1 MQSNDRWGRTRRALQ
16 TGPRLRGGLSPRLCF
31 CGQGGRIR
39 IRKSHDAGA
48 PGLEFETWDGFVHCN
63 AIARSFRR
71 GSRRLRHARRA
82 AAALIE
88 PACARQRSFC
98 RPRRRSRSP
107 HLVHACPQH
116 RQIVADGECCS
127 AHLPQPAFRCKLLRH
142 RQRFNWLPAPMAHSP
157 TRFRLSLSAGSP
169 HILTYFVELD
179 NRKGRSAGLS
189 NAAPILAGAAPPP
202 VSGLTAA
209 MRPDGVLLSWA
220 PAPPGSSPVSIR
232 LERKL
237 LTPPAKKP
245 AQGPLAPPP
254 EALEQNLLVESGT
267 PSDRALDTHIRFGES
282 YEYRAQR
289 VIRLTVNGQTLE
301 LASALC
307 PPVRI
312 DAENTFPPA
321 VPTGLVAAAVP
332 AANGAPPAID
342 ISWLPVT
349 SADLAGYIVYRRDL
363 AAGVEASAW
372 QRISPA
378 QTDCRPCLARC
389 QCAAWPRLS
398 IRSQLHRAK
407 WT

>member
-1 MQSNDRWGRTRRALQ
+1 MQRYCSPLFVSAL
-16 TGPRLRGGLSPRLCF
+16 TG
-31 CGQGGRIR
+31 CGMP
-39 IRKSHDAGA
+39 GA
-48 PGLEFETWDGFVHCN
+48 PQPPSLNLPVPVNDLSAVRAGNQVALTWSMPTRNTDKLLLLANVAVRICRN
-63 AIARSFRR
+63 QPSAANCSAIASLQLAP
-71 GSRRLRHARRA
+71 G
-82 AAALIE
+82 
-88 PACARQRSFC
+88 
-98 RPRRRSRSP
+98 
-107 HLVHACPQH
+107 
-116 RQIVADGECCS
+116 ADGS
-127 AHLPQPAFRCKLLRH
+127 FTDALPPEL
-142 RQRFNWLPAPMAHSP
+142 
-157 TRFRLSLSAGSP
+157 TAGSP
-169 HILTYFVELD
+169 HILNYFVELD

-189 NAAPILAGAAPPP
+189 NAAPILAGATPPP
-202 VSGLTAA
+202 VSGLTVA

-232 LERKL
+232 LERML

-254 EALEQNLLVESGT
+254 EALEQNLLVESGA

-301 LASALC
+301 LASALS
-307 PPVRI
+307 PPLRI

-321 VPTGLVAAAVP
+321 VPAGLVAAAVP

-378 QTDCRPCLARC
+378 QPVVGPAWHDANVQLGHTYQYAVSSIGQNGRESAR
-389 QCAAWPRLS
+389 S
-398 IRSQLHRAK
+398 IGTEETVPAD
-407 WT
+407 